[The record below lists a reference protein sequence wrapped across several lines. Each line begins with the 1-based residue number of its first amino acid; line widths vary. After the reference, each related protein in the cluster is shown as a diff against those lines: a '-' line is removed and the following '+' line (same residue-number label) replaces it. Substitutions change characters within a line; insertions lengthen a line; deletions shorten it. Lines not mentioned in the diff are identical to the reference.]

1 MFPLSSQIADRNEQ
15 KVNVREKQAYAEGR
29 KEGGVGGGEGLGGA
43 LKHLSSRV
51 NDTITLAEN
60 YWLFACFLKAR
71 GPFMLQLRTDMI
83 MEPMMDYRAITFPW
97 LIYCRR
103 LEMCHFFQRC
113 PPRSSVA

>member
-29 KEGGVGGGEGLGGA
+29 KEGGVGGGMGGA

-60 YWLFACFLKAR
+60 YWLIACFLKAR
-71 GPFMLQLRTDMI
+71 GPSMLQLTGL
-83 MEPMMDYRAITFPW
+83 T
-97 LIYCRR
+97 
-103 LEMCHFFQRC
+103 
-113 PPRSSVA
+113 